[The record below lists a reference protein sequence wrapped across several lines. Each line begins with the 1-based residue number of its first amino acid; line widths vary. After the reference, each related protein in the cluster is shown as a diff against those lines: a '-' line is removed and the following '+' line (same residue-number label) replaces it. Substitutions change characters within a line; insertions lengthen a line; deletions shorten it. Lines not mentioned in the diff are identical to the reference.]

1 MNSPRSQPAG
11 GSQRGHQAAK
21 SKATRDKIINA
32 VIGIIKESGY
42 AAASS
47 TRIAKR
53 AGITWGAVQHH
64 FGGKDEILEQVL
76 DRSHQTFQARLSDP
90 HFTTGSADTRVRK
103 YVEAAWQH
111 YQGDEYMASLEIL
124 LATRG
129 HGNTDKDLA
138 ISRTREE
145 HVSLG
150 RQIFHDS
157 EAGDQQLQQAIYCV
171 HCMLTGILVE
181 TALEPV
187 SFATQPYIEHLQSLL
202 KRILY

>member
-1 MNSPRSQPAG
+1 M
-11 GSQRGHQAAK
+11 
-21 SKATRDKIINA
+21 
-32 VIGIIKESGY
+32 
-42 AAASS
+42 
-47 TRIAKR
+47 
-53 AGITWGAVQHH
+53 
-64 FGGKDEILEQVL
+64 
-76 DRSHQTFQARLSDP
+76 
-90 HFTTGSADTRVRK
+90 
-103 YVEAAWQH
+103 EAAWQH

>member
-1 MNSPRSQPAG
+1 MNSPRSQPAD
-11 GSQRGHQAAK
+11 GSQLGHQAAK

-47 TRIAKR
+47 TRIAQR

-76 DRSHQTFQARLSDP
+76 DRSHQKFQATLSEP
-90 HFTTGSADTRVRK
+90 HFTTGSADTRVRN

-129 HGNTDKDLA
+129 HANTDKDLA

-150 RQIFHDS
+150 RQIFYDS
-157 EAGDQQLQQAIYCV
+157 EASDQERQQAIYCV